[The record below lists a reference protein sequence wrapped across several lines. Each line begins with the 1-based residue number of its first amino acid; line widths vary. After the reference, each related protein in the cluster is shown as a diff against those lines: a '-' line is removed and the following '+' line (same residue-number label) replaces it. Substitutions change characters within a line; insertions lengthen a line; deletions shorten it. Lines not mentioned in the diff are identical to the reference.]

1 MNVALI
7 SFQGPWLDHHPVQRY
22 AWRCV
27 RCAGA
32 SIGGVKLSGPVSACS
47 AFKGLLDMRRLA
59 VMGHSC
65 GGATA
70 AAVVAAHAEFKCGV
84 SESSLCHCMPDV

>member
-1 MNVALI
+1 MAQVLQSMN
-7 SFQGPWLDHHPVQRY
+7 
-22 AWRCV
+22 
-27 RCAGA
+27 AGT
-32 SIGGVKLSGPVSACS
+32 SIEGVKLSGAAAPST
-47 AFKGLLDMRRLA
+47 AFKGVLDMRRLA

-84 SESSLCHCMPDV
+84 SESLLYQCEVWGE